1 MPFSTSMGV
10 KIVEFAYFHG
20 FHPFL
25 PPTGLGKG
33 VQLSSPYFRKQ
44 LQPVKF
50 TEIPLK
56 IEHLRDRKVVI
67 QNNLEL
73 SGGRRVHEECS
84 QLPVELDLRN
94 IRPSGQK
101 SVYCGIF
108 FWFRGS
114 SGGVSQD
121 NFFTGVSP
129 LINFFTGGIPADNF
143 FHRGGSQR
151 GT

>member
-1 MPFSTSMGV
+1 MPFSTSMEV
-10 KIVEFAYFHG
+10 KMVEFAHFHG

-25 PPTGLGKG
+25 PPTGIGKG
-33 VQLSSPYFRKQ
+33 VHLSSPYFRKQ

-73 SGGRRVHEECS
+73 SGRVHEECS
-84 QLPVELDLRN
+84 QVPVELDLRN

-108 FWFRGS
+108 FGS
-114 SGGVSQD
+114 EDPLGVYLKTLPGQMTQWSLKI
-121 NFFTGVSP
+121 FK
-129 LINFFTGGIPADNF
+129 
-143 FHRGGSQR
+143 
-151 GT
+151 